1 MSRNPGTH
9 LAFPSTSASGIS
21 RNADGDRVVA
31 SSFRPDGSV
40 RKERKIRPGFTP
52 TEDIARYRPPG
63 ALAARG
69 AGPIPGTAGGHG
81 GRAVPGLG
89 RAVQAAL
96 AGAAE
101 GATPRAAAA
110 GGVGP
115 RAKAA
120 ASSKA
125 QPQAVKPVAPPV
137 ALGAAGAA
145 ARRGA
150 AKGKTPAREDEVK
163 DNWDAS
169 SGDEADDAVETP
181 AVAAAGPAAAEISLA
196 AARASGPEDAEK
208 KARAIK
214 KKLRQAE
221 QLQSRTDKP
230 LMPDEQGKVDRIR
243 DLEDEL
249 AKLSV

>member
-69 AGPIPGTAGGHG
+69 AGPIPGTAGGRG

-101 GATPRAAAA
+101 GAAPRAAAA
-110 GGVGP
+110 GGSGP
-115 RAKAA
+115 RATAA
-120 ASSKA
+120 ASTKA
-125 QPQAVKPVAPPV
+125 KPQAAKPGPPPGAPAV
-137 ALGAAGAA
+137 VGAAV
-145 ARRGA
+145 RRGVA
-150 AKGKTPAREDEVK
+150 EGKTPAREEEVK
-163 DNWDAS
+163 DSWDAS
-169 SGDEADDAVETP
+169 SGDEADGAVHAPVNTTRP
-181 AVAAAGPAAAEISLA
+181 AVAELPPTVAPAV
-196 AARASGPEDAEK
+196 GPEDAEQ

-230 LMPDEQGKVDRIR
+230 LSPDKQGKVDRIR